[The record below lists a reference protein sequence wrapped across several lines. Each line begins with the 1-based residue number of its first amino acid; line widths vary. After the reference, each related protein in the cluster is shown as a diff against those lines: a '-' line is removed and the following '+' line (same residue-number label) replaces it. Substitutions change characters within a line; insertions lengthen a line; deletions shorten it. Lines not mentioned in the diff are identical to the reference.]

1 MPSRSFSSLQTSL
14 SYLLKMKRNPSE
26 DKPSKEP
33 NEGEES
39 KEDKGMIKDKKQV
52 REKNR
57 GIRANI

>member
-1 MPSRSFSSLQTSL
+1 
-14 SYLLKMKRNPSE
+14 MKRNPYE

-33 NEGEES
+33 SEGEES

-57 GIRANI
+57 GTRTNI